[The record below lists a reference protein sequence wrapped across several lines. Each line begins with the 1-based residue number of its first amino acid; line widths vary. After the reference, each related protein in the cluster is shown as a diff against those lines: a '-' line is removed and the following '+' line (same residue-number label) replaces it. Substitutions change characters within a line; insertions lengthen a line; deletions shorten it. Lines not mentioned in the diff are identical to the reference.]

1 MVGECNVAELMKDI
15 IFVGQGIFLTLE
27 LLVGGLFL
35 GMVLGTLL
43 SILRYNHIACFFV
56 RKWVSILRGT
66 PLLLQLSFIYFTTP
80 GLFGIEI
87 SVLCAGIVA
96 FGLNSSAYIAEI
108 LRAGIESV
116 PKGQFEAAKTL
127 EVPNYYI
134 WKDIILPQVMRNIFP
149 SLINEVIALLKE
161 TALIGTIS
169 GMDLMRM
176 AQTLGAEQFTYFMP
190 LCIAAAYYYVL
201 VLIIEYA
208 GKIVEKG
215 QWYAKN

>member
-1 MVGECNVAELMKDI
+1 
-15 IFVGQGIFLTLE
+15 
-27 LLVGGLFL
+27 
-35 GMVLGTLL
+35 
-43 SILRYNHIACFFV
+43 
-56 RKWVSILRGT
+56 
-66 PLLLQLSFIYFTTP
+66 
-80 GLFGIEI
+80 
-87 SVLCAGIVA
+87 
-96 FGLNSSAYIAEI
+96 LNSSAYIAEI